1 MTAEK
6 RLRFYTGA
14 RDPDV
19 EALFAR
25 ELPRLAADVRSLG
38 NPKLVGVWLGG
49 GYGRGEGGVFYG
61 TPDGAGVGKTARPY
75 NDVDF
80 FVFTKGA
87 SEEEKDALAQSLEPI
102 AAQFAAVFGA
112 DVDFCRP
119 RNPADYKKDEERL
132 MIQELKRGHEALV
145 GGDGLLDHVRALEP
159 GELPRMEA
167 LRLFMNRGMG
177 LVFAALR
184 LQRGELKAQDEIDFF
199 VRNLNKAVLGAGD
212 ARLIASG
219 RYAWRLVERVARL
232 GDADYAAA
240 ADFKFRPTG
249 ELPAD
254 PAAAWRRAR
263 DCWRRAADEIG
274 FAGERTVRQA
284 ARWVVRRR
292 TLGPLA
298 TFGQDCTER
307 VLRQVA
313 ALLKGD
319 AGEVR
324 LPPALERDWQ
334 VFN

>member
-1 MTAEK
+1 MADAV
-6 RLRFYTGA
+6 RYFTGV
-14 RDPDV
+14 RDPEV
-19 EALFAR
+19 EALFTQT
-25 ELPRLAADVRSLG
+25 LPRLADDVRALG
-38 NPKLVGVWLGG
+38 NPKLVGLWMGG

-61 TPDGAGVGKTARPY
+61 TPDGAGVGKTPRPY

-80 FVFTKGA
+80 FVFTEGM
-87 SEEEKDALAQSLEPI
+87 SEGEKDALAASLEPI
-102 AAQFAAVFGA
+102 AAKYAAIFGA

-119 RNPADYKKDEERL
+119 RNPPDYKKDEDRL
-132 MIQELKRGHEALV
+132 MIQELKRGHVALI
-145 GGDGLLDHVRALEP
+145 GGDSLLDYVKALEP

-177 LVFAALR
+177 LVFAALK
-184 LQRGELKAQDEIDFF
+184 LQRGELKKQDDIDFF
-199 VRNLNKAVLGAGD
+199 LRNLNKAVLGAGD
-212 ARLIASG
+212 ARLLAAG
-219 RYAWRLVERVARL
+219 RYAWTIAERRARL
-232 GDADYAAA
+232 GDAAYDAAVA
-240 ADFKFRPTG
+240 FKFRPTG

-263 DCWRRAADEIG
+263 DVWQRAAEEIG
-274 FAGERTVRQA
+274 WTNERTIRQA

-313 ALLKGD
+313 ALLAKD
-319 AGEVR
+319 FGEIE
-324 LPPALERDWQ
+324 LSASLERDWQ

>member
-1 MTAEK
+1 MPADVTE
-6 RLRFYTGA
+6 RFYTGV
-14 RDPDV
+14 RDPEV

-25 ELPRLAADVRSLG
+25 ELPRLADDVRALG
-38 NPKLVGVWLGG
+38 NPRLVGVWLGG

-61 TPDGAGVGKTARPY
+61 KTPRPY
-75 NDVDF
+75 NDIDF
-80 FVFTKGA
+80 FVFTEGA
-87 SEEEKDALAQSLEPI
+87 SEEEKEALAKSLEPV
-102 AAQFAAVFGA
+102 AAKYAAVFGA

-145 GGDGLLDHVRALEP
+145 GGEGLLDHVRALEP

-199 VRNLNKAVLGAGD
+199 LRNLNKAVLGAGD

-219 RYAWRLVERVARL
+219 RYAWRLAERVARL

-240 ADFKFRPTG
+240 ADFKLRPTG